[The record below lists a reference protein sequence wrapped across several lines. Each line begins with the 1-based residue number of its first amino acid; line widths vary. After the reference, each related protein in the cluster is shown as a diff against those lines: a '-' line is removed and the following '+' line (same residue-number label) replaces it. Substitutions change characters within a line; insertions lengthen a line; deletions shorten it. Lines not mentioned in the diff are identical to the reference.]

1 MTIRNGLEYGWLSN
15 LILGRKKANIGVK
28 KEDSTNE
35 KGKQAN
41 KERFM
46 HYHKILVEHEIRDLV
61 ISVKNK
67 SDSVATIYEGDW
79 IWF

>member
-1 MTIRNGLEYGWLSN
+1 MIVQRNF
-15 LILGRKKANIGVK
+15 RKKKKQKANIGVK